1 MGASSSDS
9 DARDMRAPEGWRML
23 PFEDA
28 FQEANG
34 PYFIA
39 EPFAASEEEPMRFAF
54 RVGAHNCS
62 FAGICHGGMLAASLD
77 IVMGRSMARLLGI
90 AHAPTVSMSV
100 DFMRAAKLGDWIES
114 RVRVLRRTRSMV
126 FCDAVLVGPE
136 GPVAR
141 GGAVFKLLPKTTEDR
156 A

>member
-1 MGASSSDS
+1 MNTSAL
-9 DARDMRAPEGWRML
+9 ATRDMNAPAGWRML

-28 FQEANG
+28 YQEQNG

-39 EPFAASEEEPMRFAF
+39 DPFEASESEPMRFAF

-62 FAGICHGGMLAASLD
+62 FAGICHGGMISASLD
-77 IVMGRSMARLLGI
+77 IVMGRSMARLCGV

-100 DFMRAAKLGDWIES
+100 DFMRAANLGDWIES
-114 RVRVLRRTRSMV
+114 RVRILRRTRSMV
-126 FCDAVLVGPE
+126 FCDAMLMGPG

-141 GGAVFKLLPKTTEDR
+141 GNAVFKLLEAR